1 MYFLSRQVQVEGGRS
16 VVVVLDSDFEPHREA
31 CAFLKWLQYGAGR
44 SSGTARAYGCRVA
57 AYLSWAAQSEVDWR
71 TPTLDQLADLVRWL
85 HRGGRAM
92 QITPRTPGYVNL
104 GLTAIGGFLR
114 FCALHGAVP
123 AEVADRLSEPR
134 YLRQLPAGFDPGEA
148 GNRIVQRS
156 MLRMKAPTRAPRFL
170 TADQQAAIVAATR
183 NLRDRFLVELP
194 FTTGM
199 RIGEACG
206 LHRADMHFLP
216 NSHALGC
223 RFTGPHLHVE
233 RREDNSNGALA
244 KSLLSR
250 TIPVP
255 DHLARLYA
263 DYRQHRW
270 DLLGSADESPFVF
283 VNLYRPPLG
292 AALRPDTVEELFER
306 LSGQVGVKATPH
318 TCRHTCAT
326 RMIRAGVDRDVVQ
339 ALLGHASPT
348 STAIY
353 THADWSDLRAAVDAT
368 EHVRE
373 VTR

>member
-1 MYFLSRQVQVEGGRS
+1 VYFLSRQVQVDGGRS

-31 CAFLKWLQYGAGR
+31 CAFLKWLQHGAGR
-44 SSGTARAYGCRVA
+44 SPGTARTYGSRVS
-57 AYLSWAAQSEVDWR
+57 AYLNWATEYGIDWR
-71 TPTLDQLADLVRWL
+71 TTTLDQLADLVRWL
-85 HRGGRAM
+85 HRGGREG
-92 QITPRTPGYVNL
+92 QITPRSPGYVNL

-123 AEVADRLSEPR
+123 VEVADRLSEPR
-134 YLRQLPAGFDPGEA
+134 YLRHLPAGFDAGET

-156 MLRMKAPTRAPRFL
+156 MLRMKAPARAPRFL
-170 TADQQAAIVAATR
+170 TADQQAAVVAATR
-183 NLRDRFLVELP
+183 NLRDRFLVELL
-194 FTTGM
+194 FSCGL

-216 NSHALGC
+216 NSQALGC
-223 RFTGPHLHVE
+223 RFSGPHLHVE

-244 KSLLSR
+244 KSLLPR
-250 TIPVP
+250 TIPVA
-255 DHLARLYA
+255 DHVARLYV

-270 DLLGSADESPFVF
+270 ERLGASDDSTYVF

-292 AALRPDTVEELFER
+292 IALRPDTVEELFER
-306 LSGQVGVKATPH
+306 LSGHVGVKATPH
-318 TCRHTCAT
+318 TCRHTFAT
-326 RMIRAGVDRDVVQ
+326 RMIRADVGRDVVQ

-368 EHVRE
+368 DRQRVGR
-373 VTR
+373 